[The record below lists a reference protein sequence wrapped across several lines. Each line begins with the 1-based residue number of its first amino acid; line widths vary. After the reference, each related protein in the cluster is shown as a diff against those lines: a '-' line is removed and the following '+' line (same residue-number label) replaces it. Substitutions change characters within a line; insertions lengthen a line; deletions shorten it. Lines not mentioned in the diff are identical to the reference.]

1 MQHTKIPFKNTKIF
15 SPFFLDYIER
25 KETLKKFYHRAP
37 SIQSF
42 EAQIQ
47 EKQKSFSIDSRTI
60 LSETLREQYKE
71 LKISNLVDNNI
82 KSLKDATTFTIT
94 TGHQLNIFTGP
105 LYFIYKIVS
114 VINACKQLKRTYPK
128 YNFVPV
134 YWMASE
140 DHDFEEIS
148 YFKLYGK
155 KYKWDTD
162 QKGGVGRFS
171 PKSLQSI
178 LKELPGDVSIFEK
191 AYLKHEKL
199 SDAVR
204 YYVNELFGNEGLV
217 VVDADNRKQKS
228 LFAEVITDDLFKHT
242 AKSKVETT
250 NALLNAEGYSTQV
263 YARDINFFYLENNL
277 RSRIERTTDGF
288 TVVDSDISFTDEEAQ
303 SLIKNEPEKF
313 SPNVILRPLYQEI
326 ILPNLAYFGGPAEV
340 IYWLQL
346 KGVFDHF
353 SVPFPVLMPR
363 NFALVLDG
371 PIARKFE
378 KTGLSAAELFDEK
391 THLFNDWVSKNSH
404 HNLLLTDEL
413 KTVNSLFEKV
423 KKQALEI
430 DSTLGPLVEAE
441 SKRAIRS
448 FEKIEQKLLRAE
460 KRHHSDKLR
469 QIEEVKEAL
478 FPNGGLQERSD
489 NFLNFYQQDP
499 QFINKALAVFDPFDF
514 EFNLLSYPYS
524 K

>member
-162 QKGGVGRFS
+162 QKGGV
-171 PKSLQSI
+171 
-178 LKELPGDVSIFEK
+178 
-191 AYLKHEKL
+191 
-199 SDAVR
+199 
-204 YYVNELFGNEGLV
+204 
-217 VVDADNRKQKS
+217 
-228 LFAEVITDDLFKHT
+228 
-242 AKSKVETT
+242 
-250 NALLNAEGYSTQV
+250 
-263 YARDINFFYLENNL
+263 
-277 RSRIERTTDGF
+277 
-288 TVVDSDISFTDEEAQ
+288 
-303 SLIKNEPEKF
+303 
-313 SPNVILRPLYQEI
+313 
-326 ILPNLAYFGGPAEV
+326 
-340 IYWLQL
+340 
-346 KGVFDHF
+346 
-353 SVPFPVLMPR
+353 
-363 NFALVLDG
+363 
-371 PIARKFE
+371 
-378 KTGLSAAELFDEK
+378 
-391 THLFNDWVSKNSH
+391 
-404 HNLLLTDEL
+404 
-413 KTVNSLFEKV
+413 
-423 KKQALEI
+423 
-430 DSTLGPLVEAE
+430 
-441 SKRAIRS
+441 
-448 FEKIEQKLLRAE
+448 
-460 KRHHSDKLR
+460 
-469 QIEEVKEAL
+469 
-478 FPNGGLQERSD
+478 
-489 NFLNFYQQDP
+489 
-499 QFINKALAVFDPFDF
+499 
-514 EFNLLSYPYS
+514 
-524 K
+524 